1 MIGLKFKIK
10 NEYDKVLNKIF
21 HNIDCSDC
29 KWKIV
34 NEEVLG
40 RKGKDF
46 FTKYEYED
54 EEFQEIIKS
63 EYYPIFLNLQMFYKN
78 HNVTKLNSYD
88 DFIKSPC
95 ELVLFITDNIYVD
108 IFIKNQNIIEKIYKN
123 AIHFDYAS
131 IEYIKEKK
139 EMDRLLSLHSN

>member
-21 HNIDCSDC
+21 HDIDCSDC

-40 RKGKDF
+40 KKGKAF

-88 DFIKSPC
+88 DFIKSSC
-95 ELVLFITDNIYVD
+95 ELILFITDNIFVD
-108 IFIKNQNIIEKIYKN
+108 IFIKNKNMIEKIYEN
-123 AIHFDYAS
+123 AIHFDYAN